1 MTDEAVK
8 SALGES
14 AKKAEDMFKDE
25 EKTRGFLN
33 EIENKLGDFP
43 KLDKI
48 MDDVKTVIAMLR
60 DVLNKKYDAL
70 PVTAIASLLGAL
82 MYLLKGRDLIPDSI
96 PVAGQLDDLAIMVL
110 ALKLCK
116 GDIEKYKKWRAEQSA
131 GGPNLQV

>member
-110 ALKLCK
+110 ALKLCS
-116 GDIEKYKKWRAEQSA
+116 GDIEKYKKWRAEQKDS
-131 GGPNLQV
+131 GPNLQV